1 MNGAA
6 GTSDA
11 NMTLE
16 NPVPALFGIFVAP
29 VRPAPLSRAF
39 TPPSTMSLSSEEQD

>member
-1 MNGAA
+1 MNVAA

-16 NPVPALFGIFVAP
+16 NLVPALFDIFVAP
-29 VRPAPLSRAF
+29 VGPAPLSR
-39 TPPSTMSLSSEEQD
+39 PSHFPVL